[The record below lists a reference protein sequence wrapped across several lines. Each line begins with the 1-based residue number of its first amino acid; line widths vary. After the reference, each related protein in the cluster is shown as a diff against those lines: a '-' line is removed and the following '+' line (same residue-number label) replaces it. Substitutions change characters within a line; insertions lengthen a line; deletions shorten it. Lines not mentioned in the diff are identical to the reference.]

1 MDTVKTAVLEHEHTC
16 SHTQR
21 ALNSLEA
28 TTNQGHQWDMSRNSA
43 NDKINGDKTKVTVA
57 LFQNLASGLARCVKR
72 YFSQVFSVLLLV
84 YTALK
89 IQITKKMI
97 LLWKWLQVGIW

>member
-1 MDTVKTAVLEHEHTC
+1 MDTVKTAIQEHEHTR

-43 NDKINGDKTKVTVA
+43 NDKINEDKRKVTVA
-57 LFQNLASGLARCVKR
+57 LFQNLASDLARCIKK
-72 YFSQVFSVLLLV
+72 YFSAFLLV
-84 YTALK
+84 YIALK
-89 IQITKKMI
+89 IQITQNVI
-97 LLWKWLQVGIW
+97 LLWKWLQVGIC

>member
-57 LFQNLASGLARCVKR
+57 LFQNLASGLARCVKG
-72 YFSQVFSVLLLV
+72 YFSVLLLV

-89 IQITKKMI
+89 IQITQNVI
-97 LLWKWLQVGIW
+97 LLWKWLQVGIC